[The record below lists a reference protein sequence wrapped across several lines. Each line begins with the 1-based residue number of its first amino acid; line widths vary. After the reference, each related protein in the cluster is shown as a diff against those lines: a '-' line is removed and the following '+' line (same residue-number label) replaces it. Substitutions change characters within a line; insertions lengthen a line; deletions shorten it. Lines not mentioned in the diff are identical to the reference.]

1 MVSTED
7 NVMLTFWIV
16 GALFIAT
23 TSVAGLVAVRK
34 GVHPA
39 VVIAVGMLINFIA
52 ADTTAHLLFGP

>member
-1 MVSTED
+1 
-7 NVMLTFWIV
+7 MLTFWIV

-23 TSVAGLVAVRK
+23 TSVAGLAAVRK

-52 ADTTAHLLFGP
+52 ADTTARLLFGP